1 MEPKKTVFF
10 LLLVSSPVAS
20 LTKEKEE
27 DGGEYFKIKFKIR
40 QANAVGRKT
49 SVPIIVTT
57 LTAM

>member
-1 MEPKKTVFF
+1 METNKTVFF

-20 LTKEKEE
+20 LTKEE

-49 SVPIIVTT
+49 SVP
-57 LTAM
+57 